1 MDNYEQYEKTVVYSF
16 TTIDGGIGDY
26 IKYFMCALELCIRN
40 NYKLYHL
47 INNISIETHVKLKF
61 KNMYIRN
68 SDIYNNSIITKGI
81 SNILN
86 DVTDVSCNTYYIV
99 YPMDMWS
106 CADTANMFKVYNYN
120 ILKFNSVFEFS
131 DEVKINSDR
140 LLSSNIT
147 NYISIHLRLGDKYLE
162 TDKSYIFLPNDTRSF
177 FEERIYKVIE
187 DNYNRNIIFFCDN
200 NTFKL
205 KLKNIYNNINITNC
219 NIGHT
224 GLLNTTHEQVLDT
237 IAEFY
242 LMTNSEKIYMGSLS
256 GFPMTAAKFNNIP
269 LISLF

>member
-1 MDNYEQYEKTVVYSF
+1 MEDYLNKYDSF
-16 TTIDGGIGDY
+16 TKIIVYDFKQGDGGIGDC
-26 IKYFMCALELCIRN
+26 IKFFMHTLHLCMKYNI
-40 NYKLYHL
+40 KLYYL
-47 INNISIETHVKLKF
+47 INNNLLEKFLTLKHDKMYINQLNILDSFMCNTHNVENINANVYNIVTPCLFYNIYNDNNITMAINEVFTFTEEVKL
-61 KNMYIRN
+61 NGHRLN
-68 SDIYNNSIITKGI
+68 GNN
-81 SNILN
+81 
-86 DVTDVSCNTYYIV
+86 VS
-99 YPMDMWS
+99 
-106 CADTANMFKVYNYN
+106 
-120 ILKFNSVFEFS
+120 
-131 DEVKINSDR
+131 
-140 LLSSNIT
+140 

-242 LMTNSEKIYMGSLS
+242 LMTNSEKIY
-256 GFPMTAAKFNNIP
+256 KW
-269 LISLF
+269 